1 MKKQVMLLSTALMM
15 AAPLVT
21 AKADTFHTVKSG
33 DTLWGIS
40 NQYKVSIS
48 EIKNWNNLKND
59 IISSGQKL
67 IVSKTNTNN
76 NNQSGNQTSKVTY
89 AKVTASVLNLRSS
102 VNGPVVATMPN
113 GAKVEVISKSNGWTQ
128 VKYGGKTGWASS
140 EYLKEEA
147 NTNTGGNNGNTGG
160 TGGTVTP
167 PKTTT
172 YAKVTA
178 SALNLR
184 SSVNGPV
191 VATMPNGAKVEV
203 ISKSNGW
210 TQVKYGGKTGWAS
223 SEYLKEEAGS
233 NTGGNNGNTGG
244 TGGTV
249 TPPKTTTYAIVTA
262 SALNLRS
269 SVNGPV
275 VATMPNGAK
284 VEVIS
289 KSNGWSQVKYGGKT
303 GWASSEFLK
312 EEANTN
318 TGGNSGN
325 SGNSGGTV
333 TPPKT
338 TTYAIVTA
346 SALNLRSSVNGPVV
360 ATMPNGSKVEVISK
374 SSGWTQVKFG
384 GKTGWASSEFLK
396 EETTS
401 GNSGGTGGTVTP
413 PKVTTYGIVT
423 ASALNLRSSINGP
436 VVATMPN
443 GTKVEVISKSNGWS
457 QVKFGGKTG
466 WASSEFLREET
477 STGDN
482 GNTGGSSN
490 SKGKL
495 VWLDA
500 GHGGVDAGA
509 VNGSNYEKDLTLSYS
524 NKVKQKLE
532 QMGYKVAVTRNGDTS
547 CVIPYE
553 LNADLKCRVD
563 KSLAAKSDVFV
574 SIHINSALPGAWGT
588 ESYYN
593 STNDYD
599 GTVNAQP
606 AKSLALANAIHNRYQ
621 PAFGSP
627 DRHVKNSNLYVLRR
641 NKVPATLLE
650 VGFISDS
657 RDLNKMKNPTHQDG
671 VAKAIA
677 QGIDDYFKKN

>member
-1 MKKQVMLLSTALMM
+1 MKKQVVLLSTALMM

-21 AKADTFHTVKSG
+21 IKADTFHTVKSG

-40 NQYKVSIS
+40 NQYKVSVS
-48 EIKNWNNLKND
+48 EIKSWNSLKSD

-67 IVSKTNTNN
+67 IVSKTNSSN

-89 AKVTASVLNLRSS
+89 AKVTASALNLRSS
-102 VNGPVVATMPN
+102 INGPVVATMPN

-128 VKYGGKTGWASS
+128 VKYGTKTGWASS
-140 EYLKEEA
+140 EFLKEEA
-147 NTNTGGNNGNTGG
+147 GSTTGGNNGNTGG

-167 PKTTT
+167 PKTPT
-172 YAKVTA
+172 YATVTA

-191 VATMPNGAKVEV
+191 VATMPNGTKVEV

-210 TQVKYGGKTGWAS
+210 TQVKFGGKTGWAS
-223 SEYLKEEAGS
+223 SEFLKEEANTNTGGNTGNTGGTGGTVTPPKTPTYATVTASALNLRSSVNGPIVTSMPKGTKVEVISKSNGWSQVKYGTKTGWASSEFLKEEAGS
-233 NTGGNNGNTGG
+233 STGGNNGNTGG

-249 TPPKTTTYAIVTA
+249 TPPKTPTYAKVTA

-269 SVNGPV
+269 SINGPV

-289 KSNGWSQVKYGGKT
+289 KSNGWSQVKYG
-303 GWASSEFLK
+303 
-312 EEANTN
+312 
-318 TGGNSGN
+318 
-325 SGNSGGTV
+325 
-333 TPPKT
+333 
-338 TTYAIVTA
+338 
-346 SALNLRSSVNGPVV
+346 
-360 ATMPNGSKVEVISK
+360 
-374 SSGWTQVKFG
+374 TQ
-384 GKTGWASSEFLK
+384 TGWASSEFLK
-396 EETTS
+396 EETS
-401 GNSGGTGGTVTP
+401 NGNSGGTVTP
-413 PKVTTYGIVT
+413 PKAPTYATVT
-423 ASALNLRSSINGP
+423 ASALNLRNSINGS
-436 VVATMPN
+436 VIATMPN
-443 GTKVEVISKSNGWS
+443 GTRVEVISKSNGWS
-457 QVKFGGKTG
+457 QVKYGTQTG
-466 WASSEFLREET
+466 WASSDFLREET
-477 STGDN
+477 DTDTGN
-482 GNTGGSSN
+482 NGSSN
-490 SKGKL
+490 GKGKV

-509 VNGSNYEKDLTLSYS
+509 VNGKYYEKDLTLSYS

-532 QMGYKVAVTRNGDTS
+532 QMGYKVAITRNGDTS

-553 LNADLKCRVD
+553 VNADLKCRVD
-563 KSLAAKSDVFV
+563 KSLAAGSDVFV

-606 AKSLALANAIHNRYQ
+606 AKSLALATAIHNRYQ

-627 DRHVKNSNLYVLRR
+627 NRNVRNSNLYVLRR
-641 NKVPATLLE
+641 HKVPATLLE
-650 VGFISDS
+650 IGFISDS
-657 RDLNKMKNPTHQDG
+657 RDLNKMISPTYQES
-671 VAKAIA
+671 VSKAIA